1 MRIGAHV
8 SSAGGISKSIDRAV
22 DIGAETIQIFCSP
35 PQGWAYKPPLE
46 EEVLAFRQKS
56 EETGILPSF
65 LHGIYLMNFGS
76 PDAGLLAKSKGALA
90 NYMECAAQIGA
101 EGVIFHSGSHMGQGF
116 EAVLPQTIA
125 ALREV
130 LAAAPK
136 GPHLLIENCAGM
148 GNHIGASFTQIGRI
162 MDGIDSPRVKV
173 CLDTQHS
180 FAAGYD
186 VSQTDTLNEAMAEF
200 DAAIGLSNLVAVH
213 ANDAKTP
220 FASGVDRHAN
230 IGEGH
235 IGDAGFAVIMAHPA
249 FRDVPFLLETPGEGK
264 GPDLAQIEHLK
275 AIRDTVG
282 AAL

>member
-22 DIGAETIQIFCSP
+22 EIGAETVQLFCSP
-35 PQGWAYKPPLE
+35 PQGWAYKPPPE

-56 EETGILPSF
+56 EETGIMPAF

-76 PDAGLLAKSKGALA
+76 PDPVLLAKSKGALA

-116 EAVLPQTIA
+116 EAALPQTVA
-125 ALREV
+125 ALREA
-130 LAAAPK
+130 LAAAPE
-136 GPHLLIENCAGM
+136 GPRLIIENCAGM
-148 GNHIGASFTQIGRI
+148 GNHIGASFAQIGRI

-186 VSQTDTLNEAMAEF
+186 VSQADALDEALAEF

-235 IGDAGFAVIMAHPA
+235 IGDAGFAVIMTHPA

-264 GPDLAQIEHLK
+264 GPDRAQLDHVK
-275 AIRDTVG
+275 AIRDKTG

>member
-8 SSAGGISKSIDRAV
+8 STAGGISKAIDRAEE
-22 DIGAETIQIFCSP
+22 IGAETVQIFCSP
-35 PQGWAYKPPLE
+35 PQGWAYKPPSE
-46 EEVLAFRQKS
+46 EEVIAFRGRS
-56 EETGILPSF
+56 EETGIGPAF

-76 PDAGLLAKSKGALA
+76 PDPELVAKSKGALA

-101 EGVIFHSGSHMGQGF
+101 EGVIFHSGSHKGQGF
-116 EAVLPQTIA
+116 EAVLPQTVA

-130 LAAAPK
+130 LVGAPE
-136 GPHLLIENCAGM
+136 GPLLLIENCAGM
-148 GNHIGASFTQIGRI
+148 GNHIGASFAEIGRI

-186 VSQTDTLNEAMAEF
+186 VSKADTLDAAMAEF

-230 IGEGH
+230 IGEGY
-235 IGDAGFAVIMAHPA
+235 IGNAGFAVIMAHPA
-249 FRDVPFLLETPGEGK
+249 FRDVPFLLEVPGEGK
-264 GPDLAQIEHLK
+264 GPDRAQIDHVK
-275 AIRDTVG
+275 AIRDRAG
-282 AAL
+282 AA

>member
-8 SSAGGISKSIDRAV
+8 SSAGGISKAVDRAV
-22 DIGAETIQIFCSP
+22 EIGAETIQLFCSP
-35 PQGWAYKPPLE
+35 PQGWNYKPPPE
-46 EEVLAFRQKS
+46 GEIIAFREKS
-56 EETGILPSF
+56 EEAGIGPVF

-76 PDAGLLAKSKGALA
+76 PDEALLAKSKGALS

-116 EAVLPQTIA
+116 EAVLPQTVA
-125 ALREV
+125 ALLEV
-130 LAAAPK
+130 LAAAPE
-136 GPHLLIENCAGM
+136 GPSLLIENCAGM

-162 MDGIDSPRVKV
+162 MEGIDSPRVKV

-186 VSQTDTLNEAMAEF
+186 VSQTDSLNEAMAEF
-200 DAAIGLSNLVAVH
+200 DAAIGLSNLIAVH

-249 FRDVPFLLETPGEGK
+249 FSAVPFLLETPGEGK
-264 GPDLAQIEHLK
+264 GPDRAQLYHLK
-275 AIRDTVG
+275 AIRDRSG
-282 AAL
+282 AD

>member
-8 SSAGGISKSIDRAV
+8 SSAGGISKALDRAV
-22 DIGAETIQIFCSP
+22 EIGAETIQVFCSP
-35 PQGWAYKPPLE
+35 PQGWAYKPPSE

-56 EETGILPSF
+56 EETGILPAF

-76 PDAGLLAKSKGALA
+76 PDADLLAKSKGALA

-116 EAVLPQTIA
+116 EAVLPQTVA
-125 ALREV
+125 ALREA
-130 LAAAPK
+130 LAAAPE
-136 GPHLLIENCAGM
+136 GPHLVIENCAGM

-186 VSQTDTLNEAMAEF
+186 VSRADTLHEAMTEF

-249 FRDVPFLLETPGEGK
+249 FRDVPFLLETPGAGK
-264 GPDLAQIEHLK
+264 GPDLAQIERLK

-282 AAL
+282 ATQ